1 MEKSGRRFALAA
13 RVDLSSH
20 KTMGSTARVVILG
33 LMIDEGRHATFGAS
47 GIGSSGAPRMSSK
60 IFGKDRRSAA
70 CCEHQHERVSPVTK
84 I

>member
-1 MEKSGRRFALAA
+1 
-13 RVDLSSH
+13 
-20 KTMGSTARVVILG
+20 
-33 LMIDEGRHATFGAS
+33 MIDEGRHATFGAS